1 MKKGL
6 KKDKSYDGEIERS
19 LYYLGKA
26 LYKFSLMRINNGTNK
41 KRINYERK

>member
-1 MKKGL
+1 MKKKL
-6 KKDKSYDGEIERS
+6 KKDKDCDPEIERS

-26 LYKFSLMRINNGTNK
+26 LYEFSLMRINNGTNK